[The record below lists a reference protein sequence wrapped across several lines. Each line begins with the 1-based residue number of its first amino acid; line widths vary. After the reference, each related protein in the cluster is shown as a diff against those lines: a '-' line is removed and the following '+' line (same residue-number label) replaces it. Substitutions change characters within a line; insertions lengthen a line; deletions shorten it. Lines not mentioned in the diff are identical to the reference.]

1 MFKIGDEQN
10 DMKEMLDGWRDD
22 PQNMKGAFIKLKD
35 KFQSKKDVTFSFKAR
50 AGVSYS
56 LRVNVGKSSKKGR
69 DLFSLMDVVDDQTES
84 RWLSVCFY
92 SDLVTDPEDEG
103 NLVPQG
109 ILGEDGYCFDLF
121 EYDKD
126 LISYI
131 EQRIDEAFEKAMDPD

>member
-10 DMKEMLDGWRDD
+10 DMKEMLEGWTDD
-22 PQNMKGAFIKLKD
+22 PQNMKGAFTKLKD

-50 AGVSYS
+50 PGVSYS
-56 LRVNVGKSSKKGR
+56 LRADVAKGSKKGR
-69 DLFSLMDVVDDQTES
+69 DLFALMDVVDDQTES

-126 LISYI
+126 LILYI
-131 EQRIDEAFEKAMDPD
+131 EQRIDEAFQKALDTN

>member
-1 MFKIGDEQN
+1 MFKTGDVQS
-10 DMKEMLDGWRDD
+10 DMKEMLDGWTDD
-22 PQNMKGAFIKLKD
+22 SQNMKGAFIKLKD

-50 AGVSYS
+50 PGVSYS
-56 LRVNVGKSSKKGR
+56 LRANVGKSSKKDR
-69 DLFSLMDVVDDQTES
+69 DLFALMDVVDDQTES

-126 LISYI
+126 LLSYI
-131 EQRIDEAFEKAMDPD
+131 EQRIDEAFEKALDTN

>member
-1 MFKIGDEQN
+1 MFKIANEQN
-10 DMKEMLDGWRDD
+10 DMKEMLDGWTDD
-22 PQNMKGAFIKLKD
+22 PQDMKHAFNKLID
-35 KFQSKKDVTFSFKAR
+35 KFQSKNDVTFSFKAR
-50 AGVSYS
+50 PGVSYS
-56 LRVNVGKSSKKGR
+56 LRANVGNSCNKGR
-69 DLFSLMDVVDDQTES
+69 DLFALMDVVDDQTES

-126 LISYI
+126 LILYI
-131 EQRIDEAFEKAMDPD
+131 GQRIDEAFEKASS

>member
-10 DMKEMLDGWRDD
+10 DMNEMLNGWTDD
-22 PQNMKGAFIKLKD
+22 LQNMKGAFIKLKD
-35 KFQSKKDVTFSFKAR
+35 IFQSKKDVTFSFKAR
-50 AGVSYS
+50 PGVSYS
-56 LRVNVGKSSKKGR
+56 LRANVGNSNNRGR
-69 DLFSLMDVVDDQTES
+69 DLFALMDVVDDQTEG

-121 EYDKD
+121 EYDKN

-131 EQRIDEAFEKAMDPD
+131 EQRIDEAFNKASDMD